1 MSELISAVVSQHLQQ
16 VQQNQPV
23 KQDPAQKTGGKSF
36 ESHLQDQMK
45 TDGDKGKTNAP
56 KDVPATDELERIQ
69 AELQKKISSPDTDP
83 AKTNQLLKDILGESG
98 GRMSMLKDAYNNLS
112 RTSKVPSDL
121 RGNLVNAEGEWN
133 AVQGIMNSNK
143 NLTQGE
149 LLALQQRL
157 YMVSQHV
164 EVMSK
169 VVDQMAGGIK
179 TVLNTNI

>member
-1 MSELISAVVSQHLQQ
+1 MSESISGIISQQLQQ
-16 VQQNQPV
+16 APGNQAV
-23 KQDPAQKTGGKSF
+23 KQNPTQTSGKSF
-36 ESHLQDQMK
+36 EAQLQDKMQTAIDQTK
-45 TDGDKGKTNAP
+45 TDKPGTETANKLDQ
-56 KDVPATDELERIQ
+56 IQ
-69 AELQKKISSPDTDP
+69 EDLQKRTQAPDADP
-83 AKTNQLLKDILGESG
+83 ARMTKLLQEIMGESG
-98 GRMSMLKDAYNNLS
+98 GRMSMLKDAYDKLGKTN
-112 RTSKVPSDL
+112 KVPSDL
-121 RGNLVNAEGEWN
+121 RGNLINTESEWN
-133 AVQGIMNSNK
+133 AVQQIMNSDK